1 MATLDLKPSEMPHK
15 FNFAVDVIDK
25 WADQRDDLQAMHWVS
40 QDESNTRHMT
50 FKYFSRQSHRIAIL
64 LDHATCTPSALSS
77 AARSRLYTPRALL
90 LDFSRINTI
99 GS

>member
-1 MATLDLKPSEMPHK
+1 MATSDSKPREMPQK

-64 LDHATCTPSALSS
+64 LDQLGFGKGDTMTMVL
-77 AARSRLYTPRALL
+77 PRVPAWLVCYL
-90 LDFSRINTI
+90 CVYKKFD
-99 GS
+99 